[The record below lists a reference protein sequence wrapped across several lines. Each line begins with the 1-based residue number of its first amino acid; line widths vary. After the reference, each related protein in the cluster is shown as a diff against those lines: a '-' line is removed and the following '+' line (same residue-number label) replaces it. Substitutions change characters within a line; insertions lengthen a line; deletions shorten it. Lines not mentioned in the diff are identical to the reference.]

1 LTDWWFG
8 VEWLSKE
15 KVMIDFNYDD
25 DYEDF
30 DDLFDDYDDYEQDD
44 TKEWDN
50 YYHTIA
56 DEISED

>member
-1 LTDWWFG
+1 MTDWWFG

-44 TKEWDN
+44 TKE
-50 YYHTIA
+50 
-56 DEISED
+56 